1 MMTILKSPIEEYTHV
16 IHVADIHIRLN
27 KRHDEYRII
36 FMYRPY
42 YDEKNSALIQSINTA
57 FVQVSACAKIDKHIS
72 VFVCS
77 RCFENV
83 KNP

>member
-1 MMTILKSPIEEYTHV
+1 MVQLLKLFHTKQPRKPY
-16 IHVADIHIRLN
+16 
-27 KRHDEYRII
+27 I
-36 FMYRPY
+36 FIYRPY
-42 YDEKNSALIQSINTA
+42 YDEKNSALIQSIYTA